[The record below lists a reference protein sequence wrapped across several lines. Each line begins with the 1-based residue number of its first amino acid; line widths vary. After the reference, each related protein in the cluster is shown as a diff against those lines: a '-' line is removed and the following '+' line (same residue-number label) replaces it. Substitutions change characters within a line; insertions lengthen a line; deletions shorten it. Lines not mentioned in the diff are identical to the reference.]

1 MKILIIKLSSIGDVV
16 HTLPALG
23 VLRRAFP
30 EAKID
35 WLVEEAASTL
45 LKDHPMVDELI
56 VVRRRS
62 WLKDIFRGFGG
73 NWRIAQRLKA
83 SHYDMVIDFQGLFKS
98 AIWVY
103 LSKGKR
109 RIGFAGGREM
119 SSLPLNDKL
128 PPYDKEMHAVD
139 RYLKL
144 ARYAAGVE
152 VEADAEGVEE
162 DFPVHIAK
170 EDEERVGRLLAESGI
185 AEGDAFFVVST
196 HARWVTKLWS
206 EANFAELIGKISR
219 RYKIRPVIIGSK
231 DEVDKARRIAE
242 EAAGDV
248 VDLAGRTNL
257 RELMALLKRADFLIT
272 LDSGPMHMAAAVGTL
287 VFAIFGPTAPWR
299 TGPYGKDNVVL
310 RREELECS
318 PCFSRECRDI
328 KCMELITPEEV
339 LKHVEELMKSRG
351 MKESCG

>member
-23 VLRRAFP
+23 VLRRAYP

-62 WLKDIFRGFGG
+62 WLKDFSG
-73 NWRIAQRLKA
+73 NMRVARRLKKN
-83 SHYDMVIDFQGLFKS
+83 HYDMVIDFQGLFKS
-98 AIWVY
+98 AVWVY

-139 RYLKL
+139 RYLLL
-144 ARYAAGVE
+144 ARYAAGVDAE
-152 VEADAEGVEE
+152 AEGVEE

-170 EDEERVGRLLAESGI
+170 EDEETVGRLLAESGI

-219 RYKIRPVIIGSK
+219 RYNIRPVIIGSK
-231 DEVDKARRIAE
+231 DEVEKVRCIAE
-242 EAAGDV
+242 DAGGDV

-272 LDSGPMHMAAAVGTL
+272 LDSGPMHMSCAVATP

-299 TGPYGKDNVVL
+299 TGPYGKDNVVV

-351 MKESCG
+351 MRESCG